1 MTQKEQVIEA
11 LAANGGYATFSELNL
26 LVDTSNWR
34 SKTPGASIRRIVQQ
48 DAKMFYRIMPGQ
60 WGLVSM
66 KRGIEAN
73 GATARSTEY
82 THSYYQ
88 GQLVEIGNIDQFE
101 TYVPPQDKNRMF
113 SHRKLGEVA
122 SLQTIYEFASEQLLR
137 RARTVDA
144 IWFNCRHMPHSF
156 FEVEHTTSIQNSLDK
171 FFELQDFAA
180 RFVIVSQNSNKARF
194 DDLMSWSRYRE
205 INGRVQ
211 FYSYERLEQLYSAK
225 LISAANAI

>member
-11 LAANGGYATFSELNL
+11 LAANGGYATFSELNR
-26 LVDTSNWR
+26 LVDTSEWR

-48 DAKMFYRIMPGQ
+48 DAKMFYKIMPGQ

-66 KRGIEAN
+66 KRRIEAN
-73 GATARSTEY
+73 GATERSTEY

-113 SHRKLGEVA
+113 SHRKLGDVA
-122 SLQTIYEFASEQLLR
+122 SLPTIYEFASEKLLR
-137 RARTVDA
+137 RARTIDA

-211 FYSYERLEQLYSAK
+211 FYSYEKLEHLYSAK